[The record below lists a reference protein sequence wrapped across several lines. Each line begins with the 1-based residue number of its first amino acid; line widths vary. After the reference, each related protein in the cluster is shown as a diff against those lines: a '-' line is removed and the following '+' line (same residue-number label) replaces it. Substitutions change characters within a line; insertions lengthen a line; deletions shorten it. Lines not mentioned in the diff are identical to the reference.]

1 MGIDFG
7 AVIAIFIR
15 DMKKYLGNPT
25 GYVFLTLFIATTAA
39 AAFLQDG
46 FFARN
51 LADLAE
57 LNSAMPAILMFF
69 VPALTMSAWADERR
83 AGTDELLLTLPV
95 RDGEVVLGKYL
106 GVLGMYTVSLAFS
119 LLNVGMLVYLGDPD
133 VGLMFST
140 YLGYWL
146 MGALFCAI
154 GLVASMLT
162 ANPTVAFILGA
173 LGCAGLVFAEFA
185 PAIVGGALVGIL
197 AALIVY
203 VLSTRASAAGLAGV
217 LVGALSALVFI
228 WSAADD
234 EPAATPTEAAAKAED
249 GKTEDAKAEEEKGIA
264 KPENASLE
272 AVEALS
278 VTEHL
283 TSFGEG
289 VIRIGDVVYF
299 AGNIVLMLYLA
310 GMLLGRRHW

>member
-1 MGIDFG
+1 MGLDFG
-7 AVIAIFIR
+7 TVYAIFAR
-15 DMKKYLGNPT
+15 DMRKYLGNPT

-95 RDGEVVLGKYL
+95 RDSEVVLGKYL

-162 ANPTVAFILGA
+162 PNPTVAFILGA
-173 LGCAGLVFAEFA
+173 LGCAGLVFASFA
-185 PAIVGGALVGIL
+185 PAIVGGVLIGLVAALVVFVLTTRAGWAGIGGVIVGAF
-197 AALIVY
+197 AALVLIV
-203 VLSTRASAAGLAGV
+203 SDARGEEEAA
-217 LVGALSALVFI
+217 
-228 WSAADD
+228 
-234 EPAATPTEAAAKAED
+234 PATEATQEAKAD
-249 GKTEDAKAEEEKGIA
+249 
-264 KPENASLE
+264 PEAAPTATDDDSL
-272 AVEALS
+272 VEAFDSLS
-278 VTEHL
+278 VTDHL
-283 TSFGEG
+283 VSFGEG

-299 AGNIVLMLYLA
+299 GAGVVAMLYLA
-310 GMLLGRRHW
+310 GLLLGRRHW

>member
-1 MGIDFG
+1 MGLDFG
-7 AVIAIFIR
+7 AVFAIFAR
-15 DMKKYLGNPT
+15 DMRKYLGNPT

-83 AGTDELLLTLPV
+83 AGTDELLLTLPL

-106 GVLGMYTVSLAFS
+106 GVLGMYTVSLGFS
-119 LLNVGMLVYLGDPD
+119 LLNVGMLVFLGDPD

-162 ANPTVAFILGA
+162 PNPTVAFILGA
-173 LGCAGLVFAEFA
+173 LGCAGLVFAAFA
-185 PAIVGGALVGIL
+185 PAIVGGILIGLL
-197 AALIVY
+197 AALAVF
-203 VLSTRASAAGLAGV
+203 VVTTRAGWAGLGGV
-217 LVGALSALVFI
+217 IVGAVAALVLI
-228 WSAADD
+228 LSDAASDD
-234 EPAATPTEAAAKAED
+234 DAAPTEAAADTAGAEAAPPPTPDDD
-249 GKTEDAKAEEEKGIA
+249 G
-264 KPENASLE
+264 L
-272 AVEALS
+272 VEAFESLS
-278 VTEHL
+278 VTDHL
-283 TSFGEG
+283 SSFGEG
-289 VIRIGDVVYF
+289 VIRIGDIVYF
-299 AGNIVLMLYLA
+299 GAGVVIMLYLA

>member
-1 MGIDFG
+1 MGLDFS
-7 AVIAIFIR
+7 AVKSIFIR
-15 DMKKYLGNPT
+15 DMRKYLGNPT

-46 FFARN
+46 FFSRN

-106 GVLGMYTVSLAFS
+106 GVLGMYTVSLLFS

-162 ANPTVAFILGA
+162 PNPTVAFILGA
-173 LGCAGLVFAEFA
+173 LGCAGLVFASFA
-185 PAIVGGALVGIL
+185 PAIVGGALIGLLVALAVFVATTRAGWAGIGGMIAGAV
-197 AALIVY
+197 AALVLIVT
-203 VLSTRASAAGLAGV
+203 SASE
-217 LVGALSALVFI
+217 
-228 WSAADD
+228 D
-234 EPAATPTEAAAKAED
+234 EDAPATPPAAEAKAEADAPPPPPEDD
-249 GKTEDAKAEEEKGIA
+249 GGF
-264 KPENASLE
+264 
-272 AVEALS
+272 VEAFESLS
-278 VTEHL
+278 VTDHL
-283 TSFGEG
+283 SSFGEG
-289 VIRIGDVVYF
+289 VIRIGDILYFGAGVV
-299 AGNIVLMLYLA
+299 AMLYLA
-310 GMLLGRRHW
+310 GLLLGRRHW

>member
-1 MGIDFG
+1 MGFDFS
-7 AVIAIFIR
+7 AVRSIFLR
-15 DMKKYLGNPT
+15 DMRKYLGNPT

-106 GVLGMYTVSLAFS
+106 GVLGMYTVSLMFS
-119 LLNVGMLVYLGDPD
+119 LLNVGMLAYLGDPD

-162 ANPTVAFILGA
+162 PNPTVAFILGA
-173 LGCAGLVFAEFA
+173 LGCAGLVFASFA
-185 PAIVGGALVGIL
+185 PAIVGGVLIGLL
-197 AALIVY
+197 AALVVF
-203 VLSTRASAAGLAGV
+203 VLTTRASWAGIGGV
-217 LVGALSALVFI
+217 IGGAVAALVLI
-228 WSAADD
+228 VSSATADD
-234 EPAATPTEAAAKAED
+234 EASATPPAEQATAAQGDAPPPPVPDDGGDLVEAF
-249 GKTEDAKAEEEKGIA
+249 
-264 KPENASLE
+264 
-272 AVEALS
+272 EALS
-278 VTEHL
+278 VTDHL
-283 TSFGEG
+283 SSFGEG

-299 AGNIVLMLYLA
+299 GAGVIALLYLA
-310 GMLLGRRHW
+310 GLLLGRRHW